1 MLQALQDLCTPTE
14 CKKFIPFQSS
24 TIIHQLLFQFL
35 YGCLHQ
41 SKYDSYLYQNTVQ
54 RSKLNLS
61 AKCRW
66 AEYKFFTVSTRTGD
80 IALLIDEADE
90 LLFGQING
98 HFVALT
104 ILENYSRRNKKLN
117 SVLKI

>member
-24 TIIHQLLFQFL
+24 TIIQQLLFQFL

-66 AEYKFFTVSTRTGD
+66 AEYKFFTVSRTGD

-98 HFVALT
+98 QLLCSAIDLG
-104 ILENYSRRNKKLN
+104 KL
-117 SVLKI
+117 